1 MSHPWRGWCLLRP
14 GLMLYGGTVGGNALH
29 AHHAVQLIVAAEP
42 FTMGD
47 GHGERVTTRIAV
59 IPPDTAHTVLT
70 GARDALLVHLDP
82 RSSPGRCLL
91 ARSGSGARAST
102 WSPPVGEMP
111 VPPIEPGP
119 VGARPEGHGGRRAE
133 GGEGRGG
140 RRLVMFAEPPS
151 GHPRSAEAASALR
164 VVEAWS
170 GAGDVPLLLHPAVE
184 AAIAVIPALLP
195 SGPVRLRTVAEAVHL
210 SPSRLAHL
218 FSAHVG
224 IPLRPYVRWL
234 RLRHAIDRVAAG
246 ETLTAAAH
254 TAGFTDGPHFTRA
267 FRRTFGN
274 APSELAAAID
284 WLP

>member
-14 GLMLYGGTVGGNALH
+14 GLLLYGGTVGTNEPH

-42 FTMGD
+42 FTMAD
-47 GHGERVTTRIAV
+47 AQGERLTTRIAV
-59 IPPDTAHTVLT
+59 IPPDTGHTVLS
-70 GARDALLVHLDP
+70 GAHGALLALLDP
-82 RSSPGRCLL
+82 RSSPGRSLL
-91 ARSGSGARAST
+91 ARCGTGPRASA
-102 WSPPVGEMP
+102 WSPSAAQTSDLPAHGSSLVEA
-111 VPPIEPGP
+111 GP
-119 VGARPEGHGGRRAE
+119 LSLRPEYCGGMRP
-133 GGEGRGG
+133 
-140 RRLVMFAEPPS
+140 LMFAEPQI
-151 GHPRSAEAASALR
+151 GHARSAEAASALR

-170 GAGDVPLLLHPAVE
+170 GHGGAGDVLLHPAVE
-184 AAIAVIPALLP
+184 AAIAVIPTLLRG
-195 SGPVRLRTVAEAVHL
+195 GPVRLRAVADAVHL

-234 RLRHAIDRVAAG
+234 RLRRAIDRVAAG

-254 TAGFTDGPHFTRA
+254 IAGFTDGPHFTRA